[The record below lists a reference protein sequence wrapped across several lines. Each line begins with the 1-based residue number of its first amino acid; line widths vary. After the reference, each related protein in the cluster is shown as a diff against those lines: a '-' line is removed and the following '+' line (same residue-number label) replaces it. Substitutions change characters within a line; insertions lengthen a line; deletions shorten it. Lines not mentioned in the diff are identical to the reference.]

1 MIQLYPSKFKDTFEI
16 KESIFKIISEN
27 IFKYLKKTE
36 DEILACY
43 IKFNNNITVKDTLDK
58 PYLFTEV
65 NQNTAPRQ
73 PVIVPQTE
81 LQKFQEL
88 EVEPDAPVTENTDE
102 NEETQLAENTQEEID
117 EIKAIVKAEIFGENE
132 DLGDLV
138 LDTLVTALAKDD
150 GGITAQLLGK
160 SFIGDLN
167 RGVFGGV
174 YYFENSESVTTYLDS
189 ELWKG
194 VVAHPNLVDFKTD
207 VFKTFNGT
215 GLANGVHSSRKTSS
229 DPADT
234 ENLHILVVNYTYT
247 EAPTDEEMSSQVKE
261 FAPVFSNENFPGMIG
276 KTMINNTE
284 DKVYGGVYYFTSR
297 DAIENYFQSD
307 LWKGFEGDENTDV
320 YKKDIYGVAS
330 ISTISNGVPVLD

>member
-1 MIQLYPSKFKDTFEI
+1 MKKLILISAIFTLMACNNSEKKQSEPIHADETVLIVNYQLENMSLEEHAELGSAVAPSFV
-16 KESIFKIISEN
+16 SEN
-27 IFKYLKKTE
+27 
-36 DEILACY
+36 
-43 IKFNNNITVKDTLDK
+43 
-58 PYLFTEV
+58 
-65 NQNTAPRQ
+65 
-73 PVIVPQTE
+73 VP
-81 LQKFQEL
+81 
-88 EVEPDAPVTENTDE
+88 
-102 NEETQLAENTQEEID
+102 
-117 EIKAIVKAEIFGENE
+117 G
-132 DLGDLV
+132 
-138 LDTLVTALAKDD
+138 
-150 GGITAQLLGK
+150 LLGK
-160 SFIGDLN
+160 SFIGDVG

-174 YYFENSESVTTYLDS
+174 YYFENSESVSVYLES

-194 VVAHPNLVDFKTD
+194 VVAHPNLVEFKTD

-215 GLANGVHSSRKTSS
+215 ELANGEHSSRKTSS
-229 DPADT
+229 DQSDA

-247 EAPTDEEMSSQVKE
+247 KAPSDEEMSSQIKE
-261 FAPVFSNENFPGMIG
+261 FAPVFNNENFPGMIG